1 MLRIAFAG
9 TPEFA
14 VPTLQ
19 ALARS
24 SHGLVGVLTRPD
36 RPAGRGR
43 ALTASPIKQLAQQ
56 LQLPLAQPQ
65 ELRSAQAHA
74 ALQSW
79 APDLLV
85 VVAYGLILPT
95 SVLALPRL
103 GCINVHA
110 SLLPRW
116 RGAAPIQRAILAGD
130 PQTGITIM
138 QIVPELDAGPI
149 LAQQPLPI
157 GPAATAGQLQ
167 DQLATLG
174 AAALLATL
182 AAAEHA
188 RLQPRPQPAQGITY
202 ANKIDKRDA
211 DIDWRLAAVDI
222 DRRIRALN
230 PAPVA
235 QTLLQGRQL
244 RIWEAQLLDERGTG
258 DAGEILGLE
267 QDRLLVQCGTGRLGL
282 TRLQLAGRRVVSGR
296 EFFSAQRSAGLRL
309 G

>member
-56 LQLPLAQPQ
+56 LQLPLAQPA
-65 ELRSAQAHA
+65 ELHSAPARA
-74 ALQSW
+74 ALQAWS
-79 APDLLV
+79 PDLLV
-85 VVAYGLILPT
+85 VVAYGLILPAE
-95 SVLALPRL
+95 VLALPRL

-116 RGAAPIQRAILAGD
+116 RGAAPIQRAILGGD
-130 PQTGITIM
+130 PQTGISIM
-138 QIVPELDAGPI
+138 QIIQQLDAGPI
-149 LAQQPLPI
+149 LVQQPWPI
-157 GPAATAGQLQ
+157 GPAVTAGQLQ
-167 DQLATLG
+167 EQLAQLG
-174 AAALLATL
+174 ATTLLTTL
-182 AAAEHA
+182 AEVEHGT
-188 RLQPRPQPAQGITY
+188 LQPQPQPEQGVSY
-202 ANKIDKRDA
+202 AAKIDKRDA
-211 DIDWRLAAVDI
+211 DIDWRATALDI
-222 DRRIRALN
+222 DRRVRALN

-235 QTLLQGRQL
+235 QTLFRGQQL
-244 RIWEAQLLDERGTG
+244 RIWEAQPVEAGSG
-258 DAGEILGLE
+258 GEAGEILGLE

-282 TRLQLAGRRVVSGR
+282 SRLQLAGRRVVSAR
-296 EFFSAQRSAGLRL
+296 EFVSAQGSAGLRL